1 MERQSSPGSINLRG
15 LLDHLGRNPLLRNFR
30 LALYRQGEYLEPL
43 RRTAFENCSRQQD
56 QDPATCSSSCHEV
69 RERTFQKVLD
79 AGRPLVFLNPCG
91 TLNLAIPFTA
101 QETAA
106 YCLLA
111 EAFPP
116 ADLADEQTTGEK
128 GRSSSFSA
136 PDLAKAKNIA
146 TCIHRQIPELLRQDL
161 TLHHLEKTSLRLRTL
176 VDISEEMDQLASRD
190 EIVDL
195 LKETLVIL
203 FDLSSLAILTGD
215 PSAAGFVLQQSL
227 AWPETNASPSGRKIA
242 EFLRQNPYGKPV
254 SIREEIDLLFPGKA
268 CREALA
274 IPLIAS
280 GQPLGLVILH
290 EATLPFGDLNL
301 LELLC
306 AKAASRLLILK
317 FERERLEA
325 SAFSTRMVT
334 MVSAL
339 SQLKRQEEV
348 YRNIVEMSAELLNA
362 TCGSLMLLDEKGEF
376 LRIESAKGMNQPL
389 SRSLSIKLGTG
400 IAGRVAKNGFPLVVN
415 DIEKDCRLATPNRPR
430 FKTKSF
436 ISVPLKIKDR
446 TIGVLNLSDK
456 EDQGIFNE
464 NDLHILTSFTAQI
477 AIVLDRSAS
486 MERANMLEKLAATDA
501 LTGLYNRRF
510 FDERLD
516 SELSRSIRHSLN
528 FSIMLLDLDN
538 FKNYNDLCGH
548 IAGDNAL
555 KKVATL
561 LKSSGRDID
570 VVARF
575 GGEEF
580 IILLPDTS
588 KKEAMLVAERARHA
602 IESHPFPQEALL
614 PGGQLTTSIGLATFP
629 DDGDFAQALIKAADT
644 ALYQAKEKGRNRTVP
659 FTRKQ
664 AHDNVVFL

>member
-1 MERQSSPGSINLRG
+1 MERQSDPGSINLRD

-30 LALYRQGEYLEPL
+30 LALYRQGEYLEPA
-43 RRTAFENCSRQQD
+43 RRTAFENCSRQPNQD
-56 QDPATCSSSCHEV
+56 VSSCGSSCHQV
-69 RERTFQKVLD
+69 RESTFQKVL
-79 AGRPLVFLNPCG
+79 ASGRPLVFLSPCG
-91 TLNLAIPFTA
+91 TLNLAIPFTIP
-101 QETAA
+101 ETSA

-111 EAFPP
+111 EALPP
-116 ADLADEQTTGEK
+116 ADLADRLG
-128 GRSSSFSA
+128 GAPAPFIA
-136 PDLAKAKNIA
+136 PDLAKAKSIA
-146 TCIHRQIPELLRQDL
+146 TCIHQQIPGLLRQDL
-161 TLHHLEKTSLRLRTL
+161 RLANTEKTASRLRTL
-176 VDISEEMDQLASRD
+176 VDISAEMDLLATEG

-195 LKETLVIL
+195 LKESLIIL
-203 FDLSSLAILTGD
+203 FDLSSLVIVTGD
-215 PSAAGFVLQQSL
+215 PAASGFILQQSSS
-227 AWPETNASPSGRKIA
+227 WPKTEASPSARKVA
-242 EFLRQNPYGKPV
+242 EFLRQNPCGKSV
-254 SIREEIDLLFPGKA
+254 SLGEEVNLFFPGKV
-268 CREALA
+268 CHGALA
-274 IPLIAS
+274 IPLVAS
-280 GQPLGLVILH
+280 GQPLGLVVLP
-290 EATLPFGDLNL
+290 EATLPAGDLSL

-306 AKAASRLLILK
+306 VKAASRLHILK
-317 FERERLEA
+317 LERERLEA
-325 SAFSTRMVT
+325 SAFATRMVT

-339 SQLKRQEEV
+339 AQLRQQEEV
-348 YRNIVEMSAELLNA
+348 YRNIVEMSAELLHA
-362 TCGSLMLLDEKGEF
+362 TCGSLMMLDEKGEF

-389 SRSLSIKLGTG
+389 ARSLSIKLGTG

-415 DIEKDCRLATPNRPR
+415 DIEKDSRLATPNRPR

-436 ISVPLKIKDR
+436 ISVPIRIKDR
-446 TIGVLNLSDK
+446 TVGVLNLSDK
-456 EDQGIFNE
+456 EDQGIFTE

-477 AIVLDRSAS
+477 AIVLDRAAS
-486 MERANMLEKLAATDA
+486 MERADLLEKLAATDA

-516 SELSRSIRHSLN
+516 SELSRSIRHSLS

-548 IAGDNAL
+548 IAGDSAL
-555 KKVATL
+555 KKVASL

-588 KKEAMLVAERARHA
+588 KKEAVLVAERVRHA
-602 IESHPFPQEALL
+602 VESHPFPQEARL

-644 ALYQAKEKGRNRTVP
+644 ALYQAKENGRNRTVP